1 MSDKEASV
9 FIVDVGASMGK
20 KRHDRT
26 LSDLDYSLQYIWDK
40 ITNIVYQGRK
50 TLMAGVIG
58 LRTTGTK
65 NHMQQDDG
73 YEHISLIQAIQSM
86 DMASLQRLPDQLVSS
101 TTDSGDALS
110 AVILAVDMMI
120 KHCRDLKYI
129 KRIYLVTN
137 GTGPLDPDD
146 IEPTAAQIVQGKI
159 ELTVLG
165 VDFDDAEYGFKEEN
179 KPHQKRK
186 NEEALKKLVDLSGGV
201 YGTMQEAIE
210 GLARPHIKQTRPV
223 PTYKGRLTLGDPQNY
238 DTAISIDIERYFK
251 VSIRRPPTA
260 SAFVVKDGMSQSQ
273 AGPSSVAAD
282 GNALSTVRN
291 AYTYSVTDPTTP
303 TGRRDVAREDLA
315 KGYEY
320 GRTAVPLSES
330 DENITKLETDMSYS
344 ILGFIPVDNVERY
357 MVLENS
363 NMLVAQKMNTK
374 AALALSSFVHA
385 LYELG
390 SVAVARFVK
399 KDMAEPQ
406 LTLLSPLVTNDIECL
421 IENDLPFAED
431 LRSYRFPPLDKILTV
446 SGKSLTS
453 HRNLPSAELQSAMDN
468 LVDSMSL
475 MQTTDEGEEERLA
488 MEDCFSPLL
497 HTIESAIKHRAI
509 HPEKPVEAKSNV
521 LMEPSRPPSDLIEAA
536 QSKIDTLI
544 AAADVKKVP
553 PKAKGRRRYRE
564 AEKPLSGLDV
574 DALLNS
580 TQSSSTN
587 GKDAAKRR
595 QIDPKNAIPEFK
607 RILDRSTTEDE
618 SRDAVRQMS
627 RLVHDLIK
635 SSFGDQ
641 HYDRALEM
649 LGVMR
654 QEMIEYEW
662 PEFYNEALQDLK
674 SKIFQEELGGDRTE
688 FWTALRRGR
697 LGLIDHDQSEAS
709 KVSKDEAAQFFQH
722 KR

>member
-1 MSDKEASV
+1 MSDKEASI
-9 FIVDVGASMGK
+9 FIVDVGSFMGK

-26 LSDLDYSLQYIWDK
+26 LSDLDYSLQYVWDK

-65 NHMQQDDG
+65 NHMQQDEG
-73 YEHISLIQAIQSM
+73 YEHITLVQAIQSM
-86 DMASLQRLPDQLVSS
+86 DMNTLQRLPAQLVVSS
-101 TTDSGDALS
+101 TDSGDALS

-146 IEPTAAQIVQGKI
+146 IEPTAAQIVLSKI

-165 VDFDDAEYGFKEEN
+165 VDFDDPEYGFKEEN
-179 KPHQKRK
+179 KSHQKRK
-186 NEEALKKLVDLSGGV
+186 NEAALKKLVELSGGV
-201 YGTMQEAIE
+201 FGTMQEAVE
-210 GLARPHIKQTRPV
+210 GLARPHVKQTRPV

-251 VSIRRPPTA
+251 VSVRRPPTA
-260 SAFVVKDGMSQSQ
+260 SAFVVKDGISQNQ
-273 AGPSSVAAD
+273 AGPSSMATD
-282 GNALSTVRN
+282 GNALSVVRS
-291 AYTYSVTDPTTP
+291 AYTYSVTDPTAP
-303 TGRRDVAREDLA
+303 NGRRDVAREDLA

-320 GRTAVPLSES
+320 GRAAVPLSES
-330 DENITKLETDMSYS
+330 DENITKYETEMSYS

-357 MVLENS
+357 MLLENS
-363 NMLVAQKMNTK
+363 NMLVAQKLNTK

-431 LRSYRFPPLDKILTV
+431 LRQYRFPPLDKILTV

-453 HRNLPSAELQSAMDN
+453 HRNLPSAELQSAMDSF
-468 LVDSMSL
+468 VDSMSL
-475 MQTTDEGEEERLA
+475 VRSTDEGEEERFA

-497 HTIESAIKHRAI
+497 HTIESAIKYRAI
-509 HPEKPVEAKSNV
+509 HPDKSIEPKADL
-521 LMEPSRPPSDLIEAA
+521 LMEPSRPPSDLIDEM
-536 QSKIDTLI
+536 QSKIDALI
-544 AAADVKKVP
+544 AVAEVKKVP
-553 PKAKGRRRYRE
+553 AKVKGRRRYRD

-580 TQSSSTN
+580 NQPSSSN
-587 GKDAAKRR
+587 SRDAAKRR
-595 QIDPKNAIPEFK
+595 RIDPQNAIPEFK
-607 RILDRSTTEDE
+607 RILDRSLTEEE
-618 SRDAVRQMS
+618 SRDAVQQMS
-627 RLVHDLIK
+627 VLVQDLVK
-635 SSFGDQ
+635 HSFGDRY
-641 HYDRALEM
+641 YDRALEM

-662 PEFYNEALQDLK
+662 PDFYNEAVKELK
-674 SKIFQEELGGDRTE
+674 QKIFQEELDGDRIE
-688 FWTALRRGR
+688 FWTALRRSR

-709 KVSKDEAAQFFQH
+709 KVSKDEAMQFLQR
-722 KR
+722 KP

>member
-1 MSDKEASV
+1 
-9 FIVDVGASMGK
+9 MGK

-26 LSDLDYSLQYIWDK
+26 LSDLDYSLQYVWDK

-65 NHMQQDDG
+65 NHMQQDEG
-73 YEHISLIQAIQSM
+73 YEHITLVQAIQSM
-86 DMASLQRLPDQLVSS
+86 DMSTLQRLPAQLVVSS
-101 TTDSGDALS
+101 TDSGDALS

-146 IEPTAAQIVQGKI
+146 IEPTAAQIVQSRI

-165 VDFDDAEYGFKEEN
+165 VDFDDPEYGFKEEN
-179 KPHQKRK
+179 KSHQKRK
-186 NEEALKKLVDLSGGV
+186 NEAALKKLVELSGGV
-201 YGTMQEAIE
+201 FGTMQEAVE
-210 GLARPHIKQTRPV
+210 GLARPHVKQTRPV

-260 SAFVVKDGMSQSQ
+260 SAFVVKDGISQNQ
-273 AGPSSVAAD
+273 AGPSSMATD
-282 GNALSTVRN
+282 GNALSVVRN
-291 AYTYSVTDPTTP
+291 AYTYSVTDPTAP
-303 TGRRDVAREDLA
+303 NGRRDVAREDLA

-330 DENITKLETDMSYS
+330 DENITKYETEMSYS

-357 MVLENS
+357 MLLENS
-363 NMLVAQKMNTK
+363 NMLVAQKLNTK

-431 LRSYRFPPLDKILTV
+431 LRQYRFPPLDQVLTV

-453 HRNLPSAELQSAMDN
+453 HRNLPSAELQSAMDSF
-468 LVDSMSL
+468 VDSMSL
-475 MQTTDEGEEERLA
+475 VRSTDEGEEERFA

-497 HTIESAIKHRAI
+497 HTIESAIKHRAV
-509 HPEKPVEAKSNV
+509 HPNKYIEPKADL
-521 LMEPSRPPSDLIEAA
+521 LMEPSKPPRDLIDEI
-536 QSKIDTLI
+536 QSKIDALV
-544 AAADVKKVP
+544 AVAEVKKVP
-553 PKAKGRRRYRE
+553 AKVKGRRRYRD

-580 TQSSSTN
+580 TQPSSSNNRDT
-587 GKDAAKRR
+587 AKRR
-595 QIDPKNAIPEFK
+595 RIDPQNAIPEFK
-607 RILDRSTTEDE
+607 RILDRSTTEEE
-618 SRDAVRQMS
+618 SRDAVQQMS
-627 RLVHDLIK
+627 VLVQDLVK
-635 SSFGDQ
+635 NSFGDRY
-641 HYDRALEM
+641 YDRALEM

-662 PEFYNEALQDLK
+662 PDFYNGAVKALKQ
-674 SKIFQEELGGDRTE
+674 KIFQEELDGDRIE
-688 FWTALRRGR
+688 FWTALRRSR

-709 KVSKDEAAQFFQH
+709 KVSKDEAMQFLQR
-722 KR
+722 KP